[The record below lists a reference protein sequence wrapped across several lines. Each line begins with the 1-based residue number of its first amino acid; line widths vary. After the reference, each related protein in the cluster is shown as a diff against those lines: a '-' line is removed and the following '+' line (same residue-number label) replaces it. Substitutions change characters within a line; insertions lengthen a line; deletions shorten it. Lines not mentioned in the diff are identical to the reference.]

1 MERIQMKKRMEQAL
15 RIAAVTVVTAGL
27 ALSGCASRSQ
37 AAEAKGP
44 AAEIEAKQTAKAAEE
59 AAKSAGE
66 TSEAETAEA
75 AEKTA
80 ASETAGTAEQTTAAD
95 TAAESGKSVRKEG
108 EIGLDPSWKYAANS
122 KINSGKA
129 VLYKASANRKGKV
142 ICVNAGH
149 GTSGGEKVK
158 TLSHPDGSTKLVT
171 GTNAAGAVS
180 SKAISAGMTFPDGT
194 PEAKVTLAAA
204 KILKKK
210 LLAEGY
216 DVLMIRESDDVQLD
230 NIARTVLANNAAD
243 CHIALHWDSTSS
255 DKGAYYKGVPEGK
268 FRQMEPVASHWQEH
282 EKLGKA
288 LIEGLREKGVKIW
301 STEKLDNDLT
311 QTSYSTVP
319 SMDIELG
326 DKASDHSEKTLEKIA
341 DGLLAGVNK
350 FYGK

>member
-1 MERIQMKKRMEQAL
+1 MKKRMEQAL
-15 RIAAVTVVTAGL
+15 RFAAVTMVTAGL
-27 ALSGCASRSQ
+27 ALSGCASQSE

-44 AAEIEAKQTAKAAEE
+44 AAEIEAKQAEKAAEE
-59 AAKSAGE
+59 TAKSASE
-66 TSEAETAEA
+66 TSEAETTA
-75 AEKTA
+75 ATT
-80 ASETAGTAEQTTAAD
+80 ASETTAAETKGAADQTTAAE
-95 TAAESGKSVRKEG
+95 TTAESGKSSQKEG
-108 EIGLDPSWKYAANS
+108 EIALNSSWKYAANS

-158 TLSHPDGSTKLVT
+158 TLSHPDGSAKLVT

-180 SKAISAGMTFPDGT
+180 SKAISAGTTFQDGT
-194 PEAKVTLAAA
+194 SEAKVTLATA

-255 DKGAYYKGVPEGK
+255 DKGAFYMGVPEGK

-326 DKASDHSEKTLEKIA
+326 DTASDHSEKTLEKIA